1 MESLIVPGL
10 IVIVGVLMGISWNN
24 LGKRIDDGN
33 KAHAKSID
41 KVEKSIDKVDS
52 KIDRIQSDIKEL
64 HGEVQFIKGRL
75 DPYESPAE

>member
-10 IVIVGVLMGISWNN
+10 IVIVGVLMGISWNS

-33 KAHAKSID
+33 EAQA
-41 KVEKSIDKVDS
+41 KSIDKVDS

-64 HGEVQFIKGRL
+64 HGEVQFIKGRP
-75 DPYESPAE
+75 DPYESHAE